1 MNKLYHNKYYNHP
14 LLKNIIDEKCN
25 IIDRNGKQLIWDG
38 YYSDYIYHIG
48 CLLKNKIKF
57 IYKYDRIGI
66 TKINISFVNSLYT
79 FDKNKYIYND
89 DLKKNNIYKLK
100 IAEILNVK
108 YILKSNDQCIIFY
121 DENKLNSIYFLFIAS
136 KVNNILKETKLKEQ
150 EIYYFFHGYLNNYSD
165 IYIKKV
171 IKSYYIMNIPK
182 HLGFNK
188 WLKKNYNLKEEF
200 SYKNDYNRRHKFIFS
215 KQNEKYF
222 DNKYE
227 NIKKKLMKIYN
238 NSISSSEF
246 DKFYKKQLKNIKD
259 YKFLKK
265 DVIQY
270 LVNNEDIKNF
280 NKYLSDLDAEVK
292 NYTKI

>member
-1 MNKLYHNKYYNHP
+1 MNKLHHNKYYNHP
-14 LLKNIIDEKCN
+14 LIKYVNHKHCKQVYK
-25 IIDRNGKQLIWDG
+25 NGKQILFEDNLLI
-38 YYSDYIYHIG
+38 HNIG

-57 IYKYDRIGI
+57 MFDTNII
-66 TKINISFVNSLYT
+66 KINKNLVYELYT
-79 FDKNKYIYND
+79 FNKTNNKFFLNKNMIYN
-89 DLKKNNIYKLK
+89 LK
-100 IAEILNVK
+100 IAEILNIK
-108 YILKSNDQCIIFY
+108 YILQSNNTCILFY
-121 DENKLNSIYFLFIAS
+121 EKNKLNSIFFLFIRS
-136 KVNNILKETKLKEQ
+136 KLEDILEKTKIIELNIYNF
-150 EIYYFFHGYLNNYSD
+150 YYSYLNGYSEKL
-165 IYIKKV
+165 IKMT
-171 IKSYYIMNIPK
+171 IKSGYIMNIPK
-182 HLGFNK
+182 HLGYNT

-246 DKFYKKQLKNIKD
+246 DKFYKKQLKNVKD

-280 NKYLSDLDAEVK
+280 NKYLSDLDVEVK
-292 NYTKI
+292 KLN